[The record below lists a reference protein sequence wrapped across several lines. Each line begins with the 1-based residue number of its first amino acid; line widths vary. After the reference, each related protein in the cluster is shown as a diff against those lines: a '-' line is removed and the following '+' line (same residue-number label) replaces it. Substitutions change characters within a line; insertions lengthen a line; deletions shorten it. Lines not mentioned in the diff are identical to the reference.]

1 MDASSG
7 RVDCEDFM
15 SLFRFVG
22 IASLALLVSA
32 CGSNDSSTPPT
43 APTPTPP
50 PASGTTVTI
59 GTGASTAGAAA
70 FGMNP
75 LTVATGTTVVFR
87 NSDVVPHTA
96 TADAGGGFNTGTIN
110 ANGQASVTFSASGT
124 VKYHCTIHPGMIGTI
139 VVQ

>member
-1 MDASSG
+1 
-7 RVDCEDFM
+7 M

-50 PASGTTVTI
+50 AASGTTVTI
-59 GTGASTAGAAA
+59 PSGASTAGAAA

-75 LTVATGTTVVFR
+75 LNIATGTTVVFR
-87 NSDVVPHTA
+87 NSDVVAHTA
-96 TADAGGGFNTGTIN
+96 TADAAGGFNTGNIA
-110 ANGQASVTFSASGT
+110 ANGQASVTFSAAGT
-124 VKYHCTIHPGMIGTI
+124 VKYHCTIHPGMVGTI